1 MNTPTLTR
9 IKADV
14 DQTIDLFTLLREA
27 KTEIAR
33 LRRHNLHVT
42 AAIQR
47 DDMLCLIETWLD
59 PDGRVRR
66 QELQREQGASAARSA
81 QDIDPL
87 CGF

>member
-1 MNTPTLTR
+1 MTTPLARIRREVDTTL
-9 IKADV
+9 
-14 DQTIDLFTLLREA
+14 DLFTLLRDA

-47 DDMLCLIETWLD
+47 DDMLCLIENWLD

-66 QELQREQGASAARSA
+66 EAVQREQGKNAARMA
-81 QDIDPL
+81 TEIDDV